1 MSKIILIT
9 GASSGFGKA
18 IAEKFAAGGWN
29 LILTARRKEKL
40 EAVATAIEQKYK
52 VKTLSLIFDVQNKEA
67 VFQQIG
73 SLPTEWQAIDLLVN
87 NAGLA
92 LGRDS
97 FENANIEDW
106 ETMID
111 TNVKGLLYTS
121 KATLPY
127 LIKNQGHIIN
137 IGSTAGKE
145 VYKDGNVYCAT
156 KHAVDAISKAQ
167 RIDLL
172 VNNAGLA
179 LGRDSFENA
188 NIEDWETMI
197 DTNVKGLL
205 YTSKAS
211 LPYLIKNQGH
221 IINIGS
227 TAAKEVYKD
236 GNVYCATKHAVDA
249 ISKAQR
255 IDLLQYKIKVTA
267 IHPGAVETDFS
278 LIRFK
283 GDAAKAAAVYAG
295 YEPLKAEDIADTT
308 WYVANVPKHVCI
320 NDLVMTCVAQGNSFT
335 IQKDA

>member
-40 EAVATAIEQKYK
+40 AEVASAIESKYD
-52 VKTLSLIFDVQNKEA
+52 VKTLSLIFDVQDKGA
-67 VFQQIG
+67 VFTHLNN
-73 SLPTEWQAIDLLVN
+73 LPAEWQAVDLLVN

-97 FENANIEDW
+97 FLDANLEDW

-121 KATLPY
+121 KAVLPY
-127 LIKNQGHIIN
+127 LINQQGHIIN

-145 VYKDGNVYCAT
+145 VYKDGNVYCAS

-172 VNNAGLA
+172 
-179 LGRDSFENA
+179 
-188 NIEDWETMI
+188 
-197 DTNVKGLL
+197 
-205 YTSKAS
+205 
-211 LPYLIKNQGH
+211 P
-221 IINIGS
+221 
-227 TAAKEVYKD
+227 
-236 GNVYCATKHAVDA
+236 
-249 ISKAQR
+249 
-255 IDLLQYKIKVTA
+255 YKIKVSV

-278 LIRFK
+278 LVRFK
-283 GDAAKAAAVYAG
+283 GDASKAAAVYAG
-295 YEPLKAEDIADTT
+295 YEPLKAEDIADTA

-320 NDLVMTCVAQGNSFT
+320 NDVVMTCVAQANS
-335 IQKDA
+335 IHLHKDA